1 MKSVEELL
9 SHLLRDGVTEVA
21 MVAGRLPCANVNG
34 KFEPLDKVSPSNEDL
49 IALLEANGG
58 ESHIGS
64 ISERPAQW
72 SFRVNGVGTVGVA
85 VVERGGKIQCR
96 MSLMKRE
103 AKKEEAPARARPP
116 AIPALP
122 KDESR
127 PTPFDPRVDGPLEIE
142 AAPDPFAAAP
152 KGPSK
157 AQPASPP
164 AMPAAQKNVVRRAA
178 GPVPANLKGITPLLA
193 IALEANARDIH
204 IVAARPL
211 LVRVTTD
218 LLARTEPLPTEEVDR
233 IARNIVP
240 PRLMQTL
247 EQEGSCDFALE
258 HPEFGRFRV
267 NVSKQRTGMKVS
279 MRVIPLDAPKLSSLG
294 LPSALVNA
302 THHHQGLVVITG
314 PTGHGK
320 TTTMAALVDHI
331 NSESA
336 KHIITVEDPVEY
348 MHRPARSVLSQREVG
363 THTKSFASALKG
375 SLREDP
381 DVIVVGELRD
391 RETVHM
397 AVSASETGHLVIG
410 TMNTPS
416 AAKTIDRLI
425 DMFPPADQ
433 QQARMT
439 LAGALRMIVSQRLV
453 PSADGKKLHPAVEVL
468 PGSIAL
474 YTLIRD
480 NRTVQIPSLQ
490 QRGKASGSILLDES
504 LGELVRSGKTTLEI
518 AKEYADSPT
527 EVENYVRGRAKNLPS
542 TGEMKAV
549 DGGLLGGLFKKKGA

>member
-49 IALLEANGG
+49 LALLEENGG
-58 ESHIGS
+58 REHIS
-64 ISERPAQW
+64 DLAERPAQW
-72 SFRVNGVGTVGVA
+72 SFRVTGVGTVGVA

-103 AKKEEAPARARPP
+103 AKKEEGGRARPP
-116 AIPALP
+116 AIPSLP
-122 KDESR
+122 KEEVR
-127 PTPFDPRVDGPLEIE
+127 AAAFDPRVDGPMEIE
-142 AAPDPFAAAP
+142 AAPDPFAVGP
-152 KGPSK
+152 KGS
-157 AQPASPP
+157 PASPP
-164 AMPAAQKNVVRRAA
+164 AMPAVPKSPVKRAA
-178 GPVPANLKGITPLLA
+178 GPVPTNLKGISPLLA

-211 LVRVTTD
+211 LVRVTND
-218 LLARTEPLPTEEVDR
+218 LIPRTEALPTEEVDR

-279 MRVIPLDAPKLSSLG
+279 MRVIPLDVPKLSSLG

-302 THHHQGLVVITG
+302 THHHQGLVVVTG

-331 NSESA
+331 NGESA

-348 MHRPARSVLSQREVG
+348 LHRPIRSVLSQREVG

-439 LAGALRMIVSQRLV
+439 LAGSLRMIVSQRLV
-453 PSADGKKLHPAVEVL
+453 PSADGKRLHPAVEVL

-480 NRTVQIPSLQ
+480 SRTVQIPSLQ
-490 QRGKASGSILLDES
+490 QRGKASGSMLLDES
-504 LGELVRSGKTTLEI
+504 LGELVRAGKTTLEI